1 MRNHKDNF
9 LAAWWETKYLS
20 KIANFFLRTWENVR
34 VKHNLSLNIQFNVI
48 SINSTIK
55 IQPKRFLKF
64 QDSKNVFLSNWSTEQ
79 QIVLGFQNL
88 ESLMFFHIPREFL
101 RSWSLVVW
109 FVYHQVSKLKT
120 PLYLSKRNI
129 INLKMLQMANCVFV
143 EPGSHERKNY
153 ICTSHLIIDCNNQ
166 TKSNIS

>member
-64 QDSKNVFLSNWSTEQ
+64 QGSKNVFLSNWTTDCLGISKFRIFDVFSYSSWIFTLL
-79 QIVLGFQNL
+79 VLGRLICLSSSFKIEN
-88 ESLMFFHIPREFL
+88 
-101 RSWSLVVW
+101 
-109 FVYHQVSKLKT
+109 T
-120 PLYLSKRNI
+120 PLSFKKKYNKDAPDGKLCTYLWNQEVMKGKTTYVRLISSSTVTIRL
-129 INLKMLQMANCVFV
+129 NL
-143 EPGSHERKNY
+143 
-153 ICTSHLIIDCNNQ
+153 I
-166 TKSNIS
+166 